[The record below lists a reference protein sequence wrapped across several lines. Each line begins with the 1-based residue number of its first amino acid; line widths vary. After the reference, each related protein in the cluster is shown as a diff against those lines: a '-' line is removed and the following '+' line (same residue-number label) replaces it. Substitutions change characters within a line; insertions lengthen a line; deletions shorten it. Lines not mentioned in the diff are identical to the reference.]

1 MALGLL
7 VLALGGGLVWLAL
20 RLRAAAPVRAATRA
34 RYFDAVLPGL
44 EGARQGRAPTGFP
57 RVAGRMGG
65 LELDLQVVPD
75 SLTFRKLP
83 ALWLLVTALEPLP
96 LSQRIHLMTRPRGV
110 EPFSNIARLPVQT
123 ALPPGFPA
131 DAMLKSEAPLTAD
144 EAALLRLHLDLFD
157 DPRVKELVLAPE
169 GLRIVWLADEAERGR
184 YLLFRE
190 AELGQE
196 PLAPHA
202 LSPLVA
208 RLRAIR
214 ADILREGMRKC
225 A

>member
-20 RLRAAAPVRAATRA
+20 RLRAAAAVRATARA
-34 RYFDAVLPGL
+34 GYLDAILPEL
-44 EGARQGRAPTGFP
+44 EDARRGRAPTGFP

-65 LELDLQVVPD
+65 MALDLQAVPD

-96 LSQRIHLMTRPRGV
+96 IPQRIHLMIRPRGV
-110 EPFSNIARLPVQT
+110 EPFSNIAQLPVQT
-123 ALPPGFPA
+123 TLPPGFPA
-131 DAMLKSEAPLTAD
+131 DAMLKSEAPLSGA
-144 EAALLRLHLDLFD
+144 EAALLRRHLDLFD

-190 AELGQE
+190 AELGRD
-196 PLAPHA
+196 PLAPDA
-202 LSPLVA
+202 LMPLVA

-214 ADILREGMRKC
+214 SDVLREGMRKC

>member
-1 MALGLL
+1 
-7 VLALGGGLVWLAL
+7 
-20 RLRAAAPVRAATRA
+20 
-34 RYFDAVLPGL
+34 
-44 EGARQGRAPTGFP
+44 
-57 RVAGRMGG
+57 
-65 LELDLQVVPD
+65 
-75 SLTFRKLP
+75 
-83 ALWLLVTALEPLP
+83 
-96 LSQRIHLMTRPRGV
+96 
-110 EPFSNIARLPVQT
+110 
-123 ALPPGFPA
+123 
-131 DAMLKSEAPLTAD
+131 
-144 EAALLRLHLDLFD
+144 
-157 DPRVKELVLAPE
+157 VKELVLAPE